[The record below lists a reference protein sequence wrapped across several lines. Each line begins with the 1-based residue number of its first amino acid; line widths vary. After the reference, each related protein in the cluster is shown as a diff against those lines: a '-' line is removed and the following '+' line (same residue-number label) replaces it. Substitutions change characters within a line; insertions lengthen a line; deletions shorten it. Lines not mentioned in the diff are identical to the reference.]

1 MRRRS
6 VLLAVGLALP
16 LAGCEWFS
24 TMSDPPSIDPHERQP
39 LLAPVNAVPL
49 NGLPVFDLT
58 NADDRVSN
66 TQPSSPA
73 SLESGRAWYDTY
85 CAVCHGRTGRGD
97 GPLTRRFPA
106 IPSIAT
112 ERVAGYTDPYIFALI
127 AKGRGLMPE
136 YSRIP
141 VTARWDIVNY
151 LRTLPLGPATVSTT
165 EGTAT
170 PAVATPADTTGP
182 ADTTTGAP

>member
-1 MRRRS
+1 MRRS
-6 VLLAVGLALP
+6 SALVALLLLP

-24 TMSDPPSIDPHERQP
+24 TMSDPPSIEPHEREP
-39 LLAPVNAVPL
+39 LLAPANSVPL
-49 NGLPVFDLT
+49 NGPPTFDLT
-58 NADDRVSN
+58 NADERVSN

-106 IPSIAT
+106 VPAIAT

-141 VTARWDIVNY
+141 PTARWDIVNY
-151 LRTLPLGPATVSTT
+151 LRTLPIGPPATSTT
-165 EGTAT
+165 T
-170 PAVATPADTTGP
+170 PAADSVG
-182 ADTTTGAP
+182 GAP